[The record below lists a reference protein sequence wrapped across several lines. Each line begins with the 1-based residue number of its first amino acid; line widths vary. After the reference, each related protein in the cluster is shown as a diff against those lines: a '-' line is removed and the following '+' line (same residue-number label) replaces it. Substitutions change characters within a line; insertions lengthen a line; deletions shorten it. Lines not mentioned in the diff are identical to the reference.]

1 MSIEQI
7 LNSLE
12 FKYGKLP
19 PQCRIDQAEIEQ
31 TDRDF
36 VAWIK
41 KMRPEIFSQYLVER
55 DDG

>member
-1 MSIEQI
+1 MNIEQM
-7 LNSLE
+7 LNSPD
-12 FKYGKLP
+12 FKNGNLP
-19 PQCRIDQAEIEQ
+19 QQCRIDRAEIEQ

-55 DDG
+55 DDD